1 MAKTEDGASRAAR
14 EPSSWGRPLK
24 RGALVVLLFVVGLGI
39 AHRVFRD
46 PTHQSSVFPAE
57 GPAEFLYLDGDR
69 VLAYLAQ
76 FDGGTFTSEQLT
88 HKVSESESGEVSLED
103 ALKLG
108 SSEGEEQSLAR
119 TITPTAAG
127 NYIELLSKL
136 EALHGLKTIGLG
148 RFRHEVHG
156 LTEGQFVIFRTHAL
170 SAPVYLNPYLALRQD
185 RSASTLFPLP
195 RDESGRA
202 VVRREWRGALRF
214 QEEVGKDPRVV
225 FALRPLNEL
234 ERKERREREKAERE
248 EEVLAAKEGEAIEG
262 PITSTGPKGGPP
274 GQGGELERHLS
285 PHTPRLTPALLLA
298 KTRAEKRVAE
308 KNHVEYLMPMDAQL
322 ITQER
327 SLIKFGGGEFTVVG
341 KVVRIFPEHG
351 DEHSP
356 AYVDT
361 PTLETWEGPLE
372 QAPAQLLCRTDPKC
386 HEKMRDGSLTTGQ
399 HESAVQRSR
408 AWAIEALTEQTE
420 IPRRGA
426 VIVPIAI
433 YK

>member
-1 MAKTEDGASRAAR
+1 MAKTENGADRVGR
-14 EPSSWGRPLK
+14 EPVAWSPLLK
-24 RGALVVLLFVVGLGI
+24 RGALAILLLVVGLGI
-39 AHRVFRD
+39 VHRVL
-46 PTHQSSVFPAE
+46 PHSTHSNTAFPAE

-88 HKVSESESGEVSLED
+88 HKVSESESSKVSVED
-103 ALKLG
+103 ALELG

-148 RFRHEVHG
+148 RFRYEVHG

-195 RDESGRA
+195 RDKSGRA
-202 VVRREWRGALRF
+202 VVRREWKRALHF
-214 QEEVGKDPRVV
+214 QQEVGKDPRVV
-225 FALRPLNEL
+225 FALRPLNKL
-234 ERKERREREKAERE
+234 ERKGRRELETAKRAEQL
-248 EEVLAAKEGEAIEG
+248 VTEAGGRAEG
-262 PITSTGPKGGPP
+262 PIAATGPKGASPD
-274 GQGGELERHLS
+274 QGEEPERHLS
-285 PHTPRLTPALLLA
+285 PHTPSLTPALLLA
-298 KTRAEKRVAE
+298 KTRAEKRIVE

-351 DEHSP
+351 DDHNP

-361 PTLETWEGPLE
+361 PTLETWEGPLQ

-386 HEKMRDGSLTTGQ
+386 HERMRDGSLTKSQ
-399 HESAVQRSR
+399 REKAVQRSR